1 MWVMAGLFLV
11 GHCGSG
17 VQGQLVALVPV
28 KARSTASAK
37 SAIEV
42 NFKVVGRF
50 RGAAAGWPPTRGGHD
65 AG

>member
-1 MWVMAGLFLV
+1 MDVPNAHNPSQCAGADGVHSPAMNRSLPDQALRL
-11 GHCGSG
+11 G

-42 NFKVVGRF
+42 NSRL
-50 RGAAAGWPPTRGGHD
+50 
-65 AG
+65 